1 MEQKS
6 MPGFRESSVTQSRYQ
21 INPGF
26 LLRRIAGEYAIV
38 PVDGNSG
45 FGNVIM
51 TPNWTAAC
59 LWNAFSKPSTEDE
72 VVSEALARFDAP
84 EDIIRKDV
92 RKFVT
97 ESLSKQVLWEVK

>member
-1 MEQKS
+1 MSEC
-6 MPGFRESSVTQSRYQ
+6 PESSCAQPRYQ
-21 INPGF
+21 ISPDF

-38 PVDGNSG
+38 PVNENSG

-51 TPNWTAAC
+51 TPNRTAAF

-84 EDIIRKDV
+84 EDVIRKDV